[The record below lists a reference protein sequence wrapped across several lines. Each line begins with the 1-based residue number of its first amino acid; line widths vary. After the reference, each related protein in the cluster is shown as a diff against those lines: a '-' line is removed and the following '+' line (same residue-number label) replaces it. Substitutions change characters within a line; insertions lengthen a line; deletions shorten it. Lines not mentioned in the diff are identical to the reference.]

1 MLSKF
6 LFISLIA
13 VICIEKLRLQLER
26 FNVAFATSLFDS
38 YYLITHIIQHYTYTL
53 YWHIMHYVYKM
64 VYKLHLLYSV
74 LLLFFL
80 FL

>member
-53 YWHIMHYVYKM
+53 Y
-64 VYKLHLLYSV
+64 
-74 LLLFFL
+74 
-80 FL
+80 